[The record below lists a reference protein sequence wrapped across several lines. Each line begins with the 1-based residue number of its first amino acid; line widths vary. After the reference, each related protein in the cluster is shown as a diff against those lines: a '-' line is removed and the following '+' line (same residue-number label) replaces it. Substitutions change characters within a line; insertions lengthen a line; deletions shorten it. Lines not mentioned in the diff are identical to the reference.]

1 MSLKSGS
8 RYNFKHNDGIY
19 TVRKSSDPNEPGE
32 PNKNVWFQ
40 ATVID
45 VFDNGHTKTLRVTDV
60 IRDNNSKPVP
70 GMTTMPYEWIEMAE
84 EIPINMQ

>member
-1 MSLKSGS
+1 MSLQSGS
-8 RYNFKHNDGIY
+8 RYNFKHKDGIY
-19 TVRKSSDPNEPGE
+19 TVRKSSDPNDSGE
-32 PNKNVWFQ
+32 PNKNVWFE

-45 VFDNGHTKTLRVTDV
+45 VLENNHSKTLRVTDV
-60 IRDNNSKPVP
+60 IKGIDSKPVP

>member
-1 MSLKSGS
+1 MSLQSGS
-8 RYNFKHNDGIY
+8 RYNFKYKDGIY
-19 TVRKSSDPNEPGE
+19 TVHKSPENNTPGE

-45 VFDNGHTKTLRVTDV
+45 VLENNHSKTLRVTDV
-60 IRDNNSKPVP
+60 IYDNDNKPVP

-84 EIPINMQ
+84 EIPIDMQ